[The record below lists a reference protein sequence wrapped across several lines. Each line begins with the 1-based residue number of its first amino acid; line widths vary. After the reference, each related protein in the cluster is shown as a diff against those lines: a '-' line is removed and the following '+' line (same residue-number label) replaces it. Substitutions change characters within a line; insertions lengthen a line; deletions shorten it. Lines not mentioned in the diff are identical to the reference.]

1 MFCSVE
7 KPQAAWKGKLRQA
20 SRELHRWY
28 RNLIY
33 SLIEIIILGAAATVI
48 FITVVSFI
56 KALWHLY
63 LQTPVGRKFV
73 SDASLMVNPTL
84 AEFLS
89 KDLIL
94 FSVEVTATA
103 LIANLIIAAI
113 CQVLA
118 VRRIFYERRGLA
130 NRIIWVLLFI
140 SVSAQILSERSQVDF
155 PIAIWL
161 SVLPSLC
168 MFATCLTVCARLLP
182 ELTPIGILEL
192 TRRFRNFVIRP
203 EKKDTL
209 TA

>member
-1 MFCSVE
+1 MPDLMFNFVE
-7 KPQAAWKGKLRQA
+7 KPQAVWRRKLRQA
-20 SRELHRWY
+20 GRELHRWY

-33 SLIEIIILGAAATVI
+33 SLIEIIILCAATTVI

-89 KDLIL
+89 KDLVL
-94 FSVEVTATA
+94 FPIEVTATA

-118 VRRIFYERRGLA
+118 VRRIFYEGRGLA
-130 NRIIWVLLFI
+130 NRIMWVLLFI
-140 SVSAQILSERSQVDF
+140 TVSAHILSDRSQVDF

-192 TRRFRNFVIRP
+192 TRRFKNFVTRP
-203 EKKDTL
+203 E
-209 TA
+209 